1 MCHVWTI
8 DGQDAPHTRPRS
20 VTSILNHAAAIL
32 CRDGEDRVIYELIA
46 TKRPDNSGKLLWE
59 VAIQL
64 TAQSG
69 RRLVGG
75 YCCVGR

>member
-1 MCHVWTI
+1 MCCHWTV
-8 DGQDAPHTRPRS
+8 DGQNTPHTRLRGGA
-20 VTSILNHAAAIL
+20 TILNHAATIL
-32 CRDGEDRVIYELIA
+32 CQDGEDRVICELIT

-69 RRLVGG
+69 RTASG
-75 YCCVGR
+75 YCCVG

>member
-1 MCHVWTI
+1 MCCVWTV
-8 DGQDAPHTRPRS
+8 DGQETPHARPRGGS
-20 VTSILNHAAAIL
+20 TILNHAAAIL
-32 CRDGEDRVIYELIA
+32 CRDGEDRVICELI
-46 TKRPDNSGKLLWE
+46 TTEGPDNSGKFLWE

-69 RRLVGG
+69 RTVSG